1 MTYEPYVTK
10 ATEETLVTNY
20 NEGITCGNAVITMN
34 AKGHKL
40 GMTESHYCGSV
51 PRIGIGDLYQG
62 AASEFRVDRANRGRR
77 GAMPPIPR

>member
-10 ATEETLVTNY
+10 ATEETLATNY

-40 GMTESHYCGSV
+40 GMTESH
-51 PRIGIGDLYQG
+51 
-62 AASEFRVDRANRGRR
+62 
-77 GAMPPIPR
+77 